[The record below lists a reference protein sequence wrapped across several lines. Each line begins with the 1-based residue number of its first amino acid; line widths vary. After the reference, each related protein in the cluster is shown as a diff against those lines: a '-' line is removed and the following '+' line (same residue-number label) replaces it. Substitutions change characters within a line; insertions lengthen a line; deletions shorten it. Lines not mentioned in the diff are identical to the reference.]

1 MPDAEAQP
9 PGAAATVR
17 QRFLTF
23 LIGDRRYALPAQ
35 EVAEVIRVPA
45 VARLPNSPKAL
56 MGLANLRGSV
66 VAVVSLPAVLGHP
79 PAAARN
85 AARAIILS
93 GSIQAALVVDAVKGL
108 VSPEAAR
115 IETRQRELT
124 ADPGEALA
132 GMFPIDTEEDV
143 AGEEVARIL
152 DIDTMLSREFGRAE
166 ARPALST
173 RGTTVLMREDAEDR
187 SEGLALVTFEV
198 GGQEYAL
205 PLEQVQEIVAMPA
218 SVATVP
224 RADAV
229 LLGIVAH
236 RDSLVPLL
244 SLRALLGFSGVDT
257 SAREK
262 VIVTPIGGML
272 VGLVADRM
280 RAVIRADPDRIE
292 PSPPMLAA
300 RAGGESRI
308 ASMFRAEGGHRLI
321 SILSPDQLFREDVMR
336 WLQASSG
343 VAGSEAT
350 AALPDKTET
359 AEFLVFRVGA
369 ESFGLPIS
377 AVDEVARV
385 PDRIFRVP
393 NAPEFL
399 EGLVNFRGEVLP
411 VIDQRKRFGLAADAG
426 GGRRLVVVRSQRH
439 RAAVIVDGVSELLR
453 APIDAIEPAPELIGG
468 LGELVQGVVNL
479 TDRGQMVL
487 LLAADELLTGAEH
500 ELLDAFATATADQ
513 AIL

>member
-1 MPDAEAQP
+1 MPDDEAQALGGAAEA
-9 PGAAATVR
+9 R
-17 QRFLTF
+17 QRFLMF
-23 LIGDRRYALPAQ
+23 VGADRCYALPAQ

-45 VARLPNSPKAL
+45 VARLPKSPKAL

-66 VAVVSLPAVLGHP
+66 VAVVSLSAMLGHP
-79 PAAARN
+79 PAAVGN

-93 GSIQAALVVDAVKGL
+93 GSSPAALVVDAVKGL
-108 VSPEAAR
+108 VSAEAAR
-115 IETRQRELT
+115 IETRQGELT

-143 AGEEVARIL
+143 AGDEVVRIL
-152 DIDTMLSREFGRAE
+152 DIDKMLSREFGRAE

-280 RAVIRADPDRIE
+280 RAVIRADPDLIE

-308 ASMFRAEGGHRLI
+308 ASMFRAEGGRRLI

-343 VAGSEAT
+343 VAVSAAT
-350 AALPDKTET
+350 AALPDNTET

-411 VIDQRKRFGLAADAG
+411 VIDQRKRFGLAADDG

-453 APIDAIEPAPELIGG
+453 APMDAIEPAPELIGG
-468 LGELVQGVVNL
+468 LGELVHGVVNL

-487 LLAADELLTGAEH
+487 LLAVDELLTGAEH
-500 ELLDAFATATADQ
+500 ELLEAFATATADQ

>member
-1 MPDAEAQP
+1 
-9 PGAAATVR
+9 
-17 QRFLTF
+17 
-23 LIGDRRYALPAQ
+23 
-35 EVAEVIRVPA
+35 
-45 VARLPNSPKAL
+45 
-56 MGLANLRGSV
+56 
-66 VAVVSLPAVLGHP
+66 
-79 PAAARN
+79 
-85 AARAIILS
+85 
-93 GSIQAALVVDAVKGL
+93 VVDAVKGL
-108 VSPEAAR
+108 VSAEAAR
-115 IETRQRELT
+115 IETRQGELT

-143 AGEEVARIL
+143 AGDEVVRIL
-152 DIDTMLSREFGRAE
+152 DIDKMLSREFGRSE
-166 ARPALST
+166 ARPALAT
-173 RGTTVLMREDAEDR
+173 RGTTVLMREAEDR

-272 VGLVADRM
+272 VGLVADRV
-280 RAVIRADPDRIE
+280 RAVIRADPDLIE

-308 ASMFRAEGGHRLI
+308 ASMFRAEGGRRLI

-336 WLQASSG
+336 WLQASSD
-343 VAGSEAT
+343 VAVSAAT
-350 AALPDKTET
+350 AALPDNTET

-411 VIDQRKRFGLAADAG
+411 VIDQRKRFGLAADDG

-453 APIDAIEPAPELIGG
+453 APMDAIEPAPELIGG
-468 LGELVQGVVNL
+468 LGELVHGVVNL

-487 LLAADELLTGAEH
+487 LLAVDELLTGAEH
-500 ELLDAFATATADQ
+500 ELLEAFATATADQ

>member
-343 VAGSEAT
+343 VAGSAAT

-411 VIDQRKRFGLAADAG
+411 VIDQRKRFGLAADDG

-453 APIDAIEPAPELIGG
+453 APMDAIEPAPELIGG
-468 LGELVQGVVNL
+468 LGELVHGVVNL

-487 LLAADELLTGAEH
+487 LLAVDELLTGAEH
-500 ELLDAFATATADQ
+500 ELLEAFATATADQ

>member
-1 MPDAEAQP
+1 MPDDEAQALGGSAEA
-9 PGAAATVR
+9 R
-17 QRFLTF
+17 QRFLMF
-23 LIGDRRYALPAQ
+23 VGGDRCYALPAQ

-45 VARLPNSPKAL
+45 VARLPKSPKAL

-66 VAVVSLPAVLGHP
+66 VAVVSLSAMLGHP
-79 PAAARN
+79 PAAVGN

-93 GSIQAALVVDAVKGL
+93 GSSPAALVVDAVKGL
-108 VSPEAAR
+108 VSAEAAR
-115 IETRQRELT
+115 IETRQGELT

-143 AGEEVARIL
+143 AGDEVVRIL
-152 DIDTMLSREFGRAE
+152 DIDKMLSREFGRAE

-173 RGTTVLMREDAEDR
+173 RGTTVLMREAEDR

-280 RAVIRADPDRIE
+280 RAVIRADPDLIE

-308 ASMFRAEGGHRLI
+308 ASMFRAEGGRRLI

-343 VAGSEAT
+343 VAVSAAT
-350 AALPDKTET
+350 AALPDNTET

-385 PDRIFRVP
+385 PDRIFRLP

-399 EGLVNFRGEVLP
+399 EGLVNLRGEVLP
-411 VIDQRKRFGLAADAG
+411 VIDQRKRFGLAADDG

-439 RAAVIVDGVSELLR
+439 RAAVIVDDVSELLR
-453 APIDAIEPAPELIGG
+453 APMDAIEPAPELIGG

-479 TDRGQMVL
+479 TDRVQMVL

-500 ELLDAFATATADQ
+500 ELLEAFATATAVQ

>member
-1 MPDAEAQP
+1 MPDDEAQALGGAAEA
-9 PGAAATVR
+9 R
-17 QRFLTF
+17 QRFLMF
-23 LIGDRRYALPAQ
+23 VGGDRCYALPAQ

-45 VARLPNSPKAL
+45 VARLPKSPKAL

-66 VAVVSLPAVLGHP
+66 VAVVSLSAMLGHP
-79 PAAARN
+79 PAAVGN

-93 GSIQAALVVDAVKGL
+93 GSSPAALVVDAVKGL
-108 VSPEAAR
+108 VSAEAAR
-115 IETRQRELT
+115 IETRQGELT

-143 AGEEVARIL
+143 AGDEVVRIL
-152 DIDTMLSREFGRAE
+152 DIDKMLSREFGRAE

-280 RAVIRADPDRIE
+280 RAVIRADPDLIE

-308 ASMFRAEGGHRLI
+308 ASMFRAEGGRRLI

-336 WLQASSG
+336 WLQASSD
-343 VAGSEAT
+343 VAVSAAT
-350 AALPDKTET
+350 AALPDNTET

-411 VIDQRKRFGLAADAG
+411 VIDQRKRFGLAADDG

-453 APIDAIEPAPELIGG
+453 APMDAIEPAPELIGG
-468 LGELVQGVVNL
+468 LGELVHGVVNL

-500 ELLDAFATATADQ
+500 ELLEAFATATADQ